1 MGLSKSK
8 SIVAQKAQEIEDN
21 QKSVDLSKG
30 KFWYYNK
37 AGAIKILL
45 SELQTVLSRNG
56 GFWKYRTPDKQ
67 TRIVRTLSAI
77 VEISTTEEMKTFTLD
92 YVRDN
97 FPDDYGAV
105 SESVL
110 VSGEKLFS
118 KSALEFMPERHIN
131 FIKHTLT
138 KAVYPFK
145 NGVVEVTK
153 DITTIIPYDKLHG
166 FVWASQVIQMNYSQT
181 IWAHC
186 EFERFVHA
194 ISSENEAR
202 KIYGEQVIGYLCHT
216 YKDPSRSYAIV
227 LAEEVENE
235 GAGGGTGKGIFF
247 KAIKKIIN
255 VAIIGGK
262 NFKHDKSFNFQRVD
276 LDTQLIVIDDCRKNF
291 DFEGLYDSITEG
303 LTVEKKN
310 KPEFRID
317 FEQAPKFLLST
328 NYTISISG
336 EHGRRR
342 SKVLEFGEFFGPK
355 RTPLDY
361 FGHRMFDDWDQD
373 EWNRFYC
380 YMMHCVAQYL
390 KNGIQP
396 IDSTITIQRKDI
408 RNRFTKEFLQF
419 WDESINKTGQ
429 EMFVSD
435 LYNNFLEASGNSIK
449 DYSMKRFKAAV
460 EFAVTLFGYAINERK
475 SSTNAGKRIMQI
487 FRPSEEPKMTV
498 PDFGNIDIPF

>member
-1 MGLSKSK
+1 MGLSKK
-8 SIVAQKAQEIEDN
+8 SIVAQKAQQIEEANKVEDIN
-21 QKSVDLSKG
+21 KG
-30 KFWYYNK
+30 KFWWRNK
-37 AGAIKILL
+37 AGAVKVLIG
-45 SELQTVLSRNG
+45 ELQGVLSKHG

-77 VEISTTEEMKTFTLD
+77 VEISTTEEMKVYAIE
-92 YVRDN
+92 YVRLN
-97 FPDDYGAV
+97 FTDDYDDV
-105 SESVL
+105 SEAIL
-110 VSGEKLFS
+110 TGGERLFS
-118 KSALEFMPERHIN
+118 KSALEFMPERSIN
-131 FIKHTLT
+131 FIRHTVT
-138 KAVYPFK
+138 TAVYPFK

-153 DITTIIPYDKLHG
+153 DSTTITPYDKLNG
-166 FVWASQVIQMNYSQT
+166 FVWASQVIPIYYTQT

-186 EFERFVHA
+186 EFERFIHA
-194 ISSENEAR
+194 ISAENDER
-202 KIYGEQVIGYLCHT
+202 KVYGEQVVGYLCHT

-317 FEQAPKFLLST
+317 FETAPKFLLST

-342 SKVLEFGEFFGPK
+342 AKVLEFSDFFGPK
-355 RTPLDY
+355 RTPLDH
-361 FGHRMFDDWDQD
+361 FGHRMFDDWNAD
-373 EWNRFYC
+373 EWSRFYC

-390 KNGIQP
+390 KNGIQS
-396 IDSTITIQRKDI
+396 IDSTTTIQRKDV
-408 RNRFTKEFLQF
+408 RNRFSRDFMQF
-419 WDESINKTGQ
+419 WDESINRTGQ
-429 EMFVSD
+429 EMFLTD
-435 LYNNFLEASGNSIK
+435 LYNSFLESSGNTVK
-449 DYSMKRFKAAV
+449 DYSMKRFKAAI
-460 EFAVTLFGYAINERK
+460 EFTAGLFGYTIDERK
-475 SSTNAGKRIMQI
+475 SSSNSGKRIVRFFKGEDTHTAFGTESI
-487 FRPSEEPKMTV
+487 TLEV
-498 PDFGNIDIPF
+498 PF